1 MAAMSVIASLPA
13 AKSRF
18 GISLPLLVALVVF
31 VAVLAAGI
39 GLMND
44 PDIYW
49 HIVVGR
55 WILAHHA
62 VPHVGIFSG
71 SMPAGPWVAH
81 EWLTEVIFAP
91 LFDGWGWNGLALAA
105 AVSFAAAL
113 AVLTR
118 ALLRYLEPIHALA
131 ATGAAWGVMLPHLLA
146 RPHILALPI
155 MVLWFAALVD
165 ARERD
170 RAPPLWLAALMTLWA
185 NLHGGYMLGL
195 VFAALFAGEALLL
208 APTAAARVAALKQW
222 GRFGVVA
229 LAAAL
234 LTPNGLA
241 GLWMPFHL
249 MQMKFALS
257 TIVEWQA
264 PNFQH
269 LQPLEIWLMLALALA
284 LGFGVRLPPMRLA
297 MVLLLLHMS
306 LTHQRNGDILGF
318 AAPLLLAPTVRE
330 LICARFGQRHA
341 AALDGVFADL
351 AGGASLRGVAVVGL
365 VAAAIALLFVQHP
378 LARKQDAYTPIAA
391 VDFAKTHHLTGPVM
405 NDYGFGGYLI
415 FSGIAPFI
423 DGRAELYGDAFIK
436 RYAEATGGMSEELP
450 GLLDQN
456 HIAWTIFGA
465 KTPAVTLMDHLAG
478 WKRVYADDTAVIH
491 VRTDSTP

>member
-1 MAAMSVIASLPA
+1 MAITASLPA

-18 GISLPLLVALVVF
+18 VVSLPLLVALAAF

-71 SMPAGPWVAH
+71 SMPAAPWVPH
-81 EWLTEVIFAP
+81 EWLAETIFAP
-91 LFDGWGWNGLALAA
+91 LYDGWGWNGMTAA
-105 AVSFAAAL
+105 AFAAAL
-113 AVLTR
+113 ALLTR
-118 ALLRYLEPIHALA
+118 ALLRFLEPIHALA
-131 ATGAAWGVMLPHLLA
+131 AVGAAWGMMLPHLLA

-155 MVLWFAALVD
+155 MVAWFAALVE
-165 ARERD
+165 AREHN

-195 VFAALFAGEALLL
+195 AFAALFAGEAMLL
-208 APTAAARVAALKQW
+208 APNAASRLAALKQW
-222 GRFGVVA
+222 SLFGAVA
-229 LAAAL
+229 LVAAL
-234 LTPNGLA
+234 LTPNGIA

-264 PNFQH
+264 PNFQTV
-269 LQPLEIWLMLALALA
+269 QPLEIWIMLALALA
-284 LGFGVRLPPMRLA
+284 LGFGVRLPPTRLA
-297 MVLLLLHMS
+297 MTLLLLHMS
-306 LTHQRNGDILGF
+306 LTHQRNGDILGI
-318 AAPLLLAPTVRE
+318 AAPLLLAPVVGE
-330 LICARFGQRHA
+330 LIRARSGRRHA

-351 AGGASLRGVAVVGL
+351 AGGASLRGVAMTGL
-365 VAAAIALLFVQHP
+365 VAAAIALLFMQHP
-378 LARKQDAYTPIAA
+378 LARKPDAYTPIAA
-391 VDFAKTHHLTGPVM
+391 VDYADTHHLTGPVM

-423 DGRAELYGDAFIK
+423 DGRAELYGDTFIK
-436 RYAEATGGMSEELP
+436 RYIEATRGATDELP
-450 GLLDQN
+450 AMFDQY
-456 HIAWTIFGA
+456 HATWTLFAA

-491 VRTDSTP
+491 VRADTTP

>member
-1 MAAMSVIASLPA
+1 MSVIASLPA

-18 GISLPLLVALVVF
+18 GVSLPLLVALAAF

-71 SMPAGPWVAH
+71 SKPAAPWVPH
-81 EWLTEVIFAP
+81 EWLAETIFAP
-91 LFDGWGWNGLALAA
+91 LYDSWGWNGMALATA
-105 AVSFAAAL
+105 AAFAAAL
-113 AVLTR
+113 ALLMR
-118 ALLRYLEPIHALA
+118 ALLRFLEPIHALA
-131 ATGAAWGVMLPHLLA
+131 AVGVAWGMMLPHLLA

-155 MVLWFAALVD
+155 LVAWFAALVE
-165 ARERD
+165 ARERN

-195 VFAALFAGEALLL
+195 AFAALFAGEALLL
-208 APTAAARVAALKQW
+208 APNAASRLAALKQW
-222 GRFGVVA
+222 SLFGAVA

-269 LQPLEIWLMLALALA
+269 VQPLEIWIMLALALA
-284 LGFGVRLPPMRLA
+284 LGFGVRLPPTRLA
-297 MVLLLLHMS
+297 MTLLLLHMS
-306 LTHQRNGDILGF
+306 LTHQRNGDVLGI
-318 AAPLLLAPTVRE
+318 AVPLLLAPAVGE
-330 LICARFGQRHA
+330 LIRARSGRRHA

-351 AGGASLRGVAVVGL
+351 AGGASLRGTVATGL
-365 VAAAIALLFVQHP
+365 FAAAIALLFLQHP
-378 LARKQDAYTPIAA
+378 LARKPDAYTPVAA
-391 VDFAKTHHLTGPVM
+391 LDYAVAHGFTGPVM
-405 NDYGFGGYLI
+405 NEYGFGGYLI
-415 FSGIAPFI
+415 FNGVKPFI

-436 RYAEATGGMSEELP
+436 RYAEATAGISEELP
-450 GLLDQN
+450 ALLDQYR
-456 HIAWTIFGA
+456 ITWTMFGA
-465 KTPAVTLMDHLAG
+465 KDPAVTLMDRLPG
-478 WKRVYADDTAVIH
+478 WKRAYADDIAVIH
-491 VRTDSTP
+491 VRAAATP